1 MNTRRAKSIAVII
14 AWLLV
19 MTYLAYYSGRVFGV
33 LTYDETQL
41 MPSNIEPIIVSNI
54 VNRYIGSSNE
64 TTLIVVIKLNGSGSI
79 WGRLGYVGNVVDS
92 IDAPNISL
100 VDLITVYNDVYS
112 RYNESINNATNEIMS
127 NVTQSTWNL
136 YWSLNNQCRAVI
148 SINREYYSMVS
159 DISRKIENELN
170 ATLNY
175 DQLLYQE
182 IGSYY
187 LRNYPNASLD
197 TLFLLTTR
205 DYINEY
211 GYNPYVYEL
220 ANKTLKQL
228 KGLLGP
234 SPTPY
239 QLIRANVTGL
249 LLNNYEEIIRQKYP
263 GLYSVSN
270 VAGYVYQKLV
280 EEGVNETTLKLAALI
295 GPNANINLLRLLI
308 TQEFVNE
315 TPVLLKPYIYQLA
328 CNNNTSVVIS
338 VIDEVRNGI
347 TTVLMQQYP
356 PPNILNLPDN
366 LTQKFLNG
374 IYAVAFIILPNNY
387 EDYVYNLLVR
397 KDWVYPVSTGVIL
410 YELEKIV
417 TSDVNII
424 DKTTAIL
431 VFVTMISMLGTLI
444 GPIVSLTALGLS
456 YLASLGLLY
465 GWAVNFR
472 LYYLTVYMIAPI
484 IFGIGV
490 DYSMLILS
498 RYLEE
503 RIRGFSKDEALRITL
518 SRVRP
523 TILTSASV
531 VGFGLGSFAISRYGY
546 IQDIG
551 IGFIIAVSLTLIAT
565 AIVLPEAIRL
575 LGDLVLWPMGLRAK
589 SVELRTAFL
598 SRMARF
604 AVRRP
609 KTVLVVF
616 LAITIVALIYLV
628 TTISITTDPV
638 QVMPNTPAKIGLSI
652 LINHFRNYDYSTA
665 YLVVYGN
672 ETSALALLKS
682 VEGQNYVINAFMSY
696 NGTNL
701 YIITVTVNQQSLSDK
716 LIPIYISLRE
726 LANEISRE
734 YGVKVLVGGSPSYKY
749 YFVLGFEREYYGLIL
764 YVMIA
769 INVVILTIYMRSV
782 MIPLRLVSTVLMS
795 ITWSLALTTAVF
807 QGLMGVKTYWLLP
820 VILISLLLSVGT
832 DYDLFIISRF
842 REEIINGYSDDEAI
856 VRAVEFTGPVVTGA
870 ALVLAMAFASLALSS
885 IYILKQVA
893 LAVASSV
900 IIDSFLV
907 RPLLVPAI
915 IVLLGKYN
923 WWPFNQK

>member
-1 MNTRRAKSIAVII
+1 
-14 AWLLV
+14 
-19 MTYLAYYSGRVFGV
+19 
-33 LTYDETQL
+33 
-41 MPSNIEPIIVSNI
+41 
-54 VNRYIGSSNE
+54 
-64 TTLIVVIKLNGSGSI
+64 
-79 WGRLGYVGNVVDS
+79 
-92 IDAPNISL
+92 
-100 VDLITVYNDVYS
+100 
-112 RYNESINNATNEIMS
+112 
-127 NVTQSTWNL
+127 
-136 YWSLNNQCRAVI
+136 
-148 SINREYYSMVS
+148 
-159 DISRKIENELN
+159 
-170 ATLNY
+170 
-175 DQLLYQE
+175 
-182 IGSYY
+182 
-187 LRNYPNASLD
+187 
-197 TLFLLTTR
+197 
-205 DYINEY
+205 
-211 GYNPYVYEL
+211 
-220 ANKTLKQL
+220 
-228 KGLLGP
+228 
-234 SPTPY
+234 
-239 QLIRANVTGL
+239 
-249 LLNNYEEIIRQKYP
+249 
-263 GLYSVSN
+263 
-270 VAGYVYQKLV
+270 
-280 EEGVNETTLKLAALI
+280 
-295 GPNANINLLRLLI
+295 
-308 TQEFVNE
+308 
-315 TPVLLKPYIYQLA
+315 
-328 CNNNTSVVIS
+328 
-338 VIDEVRNGI
+338 
-347 TTVLMQQYP
+347 
-356 PPNILNLPDN
+356 
-366 LTQKFLNG
+366 
-374 IYAVAFIILPNNY
+374 
-387 EDYVYNLLVR
+387 
-397 KDWVYPVSTGVIL
+397 
-410 YELEKIV
+410 
-417 TSDVNII
+417 
-424 DKTTAIL
+424 
-431 VFVTMISMLGTLI
+431 
-444 GPIVSLTALGLS
+444 
-456 YLASLGLLY
+456 
-465 GWAVNFR
+465 
-472 LYYLTVYMIAPI
+472 
-484 IFGIGV
+484 
-490 DYSMLILS
+490 
-498 RYLEE
+498 
-503 RIRGFSKDEALRITL
+503 
-518 SRVRP
+518 
-523 TILTSASV
+523 
-531 VGFGLGSFAISRYGY
+531 
-546 IQDIG
+546 
-551 IGFIIAVSLTLIAT
+551 IAVSLTLIAT
-565 AIVLPEAIRL
+565 AIVLPEAMRL

-769 INVVILTIYMRSV
+769 INVVILTIYMKSV